1 MLKQLF
7 NKSMIMI
14 ILFSTLNVI
23 MYFSIK
29 KFWIGGSSFLPMIGK
44 LGPNNALLFAFL
56 VNMGVIVGAFLGAI
70 FSKEFILKIPQM
82 KDIPKAI
89 IGGILIGI
97 GITLAP
103 GTCTTSFVIGFP
115 MLSISSFI
123 SGAGIFIGGYIIYLT
138 ILKKNL
144 SK

>member
-56 VNMGVIVGAFLGAI
+56 VNMGVIVGAFLGAL

-123 SGAGIFIGGYIIYLT
+123 SGAGIFIGGYIVYLT

-144 SK
+144 NK

>member
-14 ILFSTLNVI
+14 ILFSILNVI

-123 SGAGIFIGGYIIYLT
+123 SGAGIFIGGYIVYLT

>member
-14 ILFSTLNVI
+14 ILFSILNVI

>member
-56 VNMGVIVGAFLGAI
+56 VNMGVIVGAFLGAL

-82 KDIPKAI
+82 VV
-89 IGGILIGI
+89 
-97 GITLAP
+97 
-103 GTCTTSFVIGFP
+103 F
-115 MLSISSFI
+115 
-123 SGAGIFIGGYIIYLT
+123 
-138 ILKKNL
+138 
-144 SK
+144 

>member
-29 KFWIGGSSFLPMIGK
+29 KFWIGGSSFLPMIGHF
-44 LGPNNALLFAFL
+44 GPNNALLFAFL
-56 VNMGVIVGAFLGAI
+56 VNMGVIVGAFLGAF
-70 FSKEFILKIPQM
+70 FSKEFILKVPQRQ
-82 KDIPKAI
+82 DIPKAI

-123 SGAGIFIGGYIIYLT
+123 SGAGIFIGGYIVYLT
-138 ILKKNL
+138 FLKNKL